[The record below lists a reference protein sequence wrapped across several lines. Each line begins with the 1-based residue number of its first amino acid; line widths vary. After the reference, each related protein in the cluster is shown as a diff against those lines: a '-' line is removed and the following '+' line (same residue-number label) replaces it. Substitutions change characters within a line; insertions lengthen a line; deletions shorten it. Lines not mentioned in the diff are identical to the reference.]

1 MCKYKSPE
9 KVKNKCKTGFLA
21 TSRLASGGG
30 GTAGCEQGHGRSVGH
45 GHQVAPADSMRPW
58 NVLVHHRTH
67 QSPLE
72 AKLCS
77 RRNTAGMRCDTAM
90 HACVCVCA
98 VRESE
103 KGGHQRIPKSS
114 IWVHKDILMIVSQWD
129 GDGFEG
135 RLNAGALL
143 QVNPGTGSDAGL
155 WGSLQEHLNLSAGP
169 TDFGVL
175 CTDTWIQVWDLTTVF
190 GIPRHAN

>member
-1 MCKYKSPE
+1 MFKLYLCAKILMCKYKSPEKE

-30 GTAGCEQGHGRSVGH
+30 GTAGRGQVHGRSVGH
-45 GHQVAPADSMRPW
+45 GHQVAPADSMRSW

-67 QSPLE
+67 HSPLA

-77 RRNTAGMRCDTAM
+77 RRNIAGMHCDTAV

-114 IWVHKDILMIVSQWD
+114 IWVHKDVLMIVSQCD
-129 GDGFEG
+129 GGGFEG
-135 RLNAGALL
+135 HINAGALL
-143 QVNPGTGSDAGL
+143 QVNTGTRSDAGL
-155 WGSLQEHLNLSAGP
+155 WGPLQVHLNLPAGP
-169 TDFGVL
+169 TNFGVL
-175 CTDTWIQVWDLTTVF
+175 CTDT
-190 GIPRHAN
+190 